1 MVLDPSGFGSAPL
14 GPLSGEG
21 WRHLSPSYDPL
32 SGEGARIRG
41 GRFNPPGSFPV
52 LYICRSRPCVVSEL
66 ERLGTSE
73 GIGVEALLPRA
84 LYKYD
89 LALERVLDLTNLAVR
104 AGIGIDL
111 DVLVAPDW
119 TVCQEI
125 GAAFHALGAQGIV
138 SPSATGVG
146 EVLALFMQNLGMGH
160 VGPNYVEQWR
170 FPSDIDEDTT

>member
-1 MVLDPSGFGSAPL
+1 
-14 GPLSGEG
+14 
-21 WRHLSPSYDPL
+21 
-32 SGEGARIRG
+32 
-41 GRFNPPGSFPV
+41 
-52 LYICRSRPCVVSEL
+52 L

-89 LALERVLDLTNLAVR
+89 LALERVLDLTNLTVL
-104 AGIGIDL
+104 AGIGVDL

-125 GAAFHALGAQGIV
+125 GVAFHALGAQGIV

-146 EVLALFMQNLGMGH
+146 EILALFIQNLGMGH
-160 VGPNYVEQWR
+160 VGPNYVEQWNI
-170 FPSDIDEDTT
+170 PSDIDGDMR